1 MEASVENRPRREYR
15 SIDRPRRLPKDQA
28 RLAGT
33 RHCHYSTGMQ
43 IDNTVTVEDAVQ
55 ALALVGDLSMGQPT
69 DGSIRA
75 ARLAA
80 RLAQADAAAPDACA
94 HARLVSLLRWSGCT
108 ANASGFA
115 TLLGDDVGGRDAML
129 THTLPAD
136 NPLTVT
142 SVTPL
147 ARIHCEVSGDIAGL
161 LGLPAEVEA
170 GLRHVWE
177 HYDGNGL
184 PERLSGPAIPTVVYY
199 ASLAGDLEILART
212 HGLDEALRMIARMDR
227 KYPAALVRTLVEHA
241 QAWLDELDAPAPTA
255 TTTLLARHV
264 PLSLVAD
271 MIELKLPWLTGYSRK
286 VAELAEAAAVHADL
300 SPAQQQ
306 CLGRA
311 ALIHGIGRAAV
322 PNTVWERNG
331 RLSAADWEKIRLVPY
346 WTARAGVQI
355 PSLRAEAALASHAYE
370 RLDGSGYFRNL
381 DADALGLP
389 HRLLAAACAYV
400 ALCMPRP
407 WRPAYTPDEA
417 ARVLAGQAGA
427 FDGDAV
433 RWVIAAAGG
442 TAPSS
447 APRRNVLSD
456 REVEVLHRISL
467 GESNKEAARVM
478 RISPSTVRTHVE
490 SIFRKLECSSRAA
503 ATLKALTLGLI

>member
-1 MEASVENRPRREYR
+1 
-15 SIDRPRRLPKDQA
+15 
-28 RLAGT
+28 
-33 RHCHYSTGMQ
+33 MQ

-80 RLAQADAAAPDACA
+80 RLAQADGATLDACC
-94 HARLVSLLRWSGCT
+94 HARLVALLRWSGCT

-129 THTLPAD
+129 TQTLPAD
-136 NPLTVT
+136 NPLTVQ

-184 PERLSGPAIPTVVYY
+184 PERLRGSAIPTVVFYT
-199 ASLAGDLEILART
+199 SLAGDLEILART
-212 HGLDEALRMIARMDR
+212 HGLDEALQMIARMADR
-227 KYPAALVRTLVEHA
+227 KYPAPLARLLAEHA
-241 QAWLDELDAPAPTA
+241 RAWLDELDTPAPAAVDP
-255 TTTLLARHV
+255 LLARHV
-264 PLSLVAD
+264 PLSIVAD
-271 MIELKLPWLTGYSRK
+271 MMELKLPWLAGYSRR
-286 VAELAEAAAVHADL
+286 VAELVEAAAVRADL

-311 ALIHGIGRAAV
+311 ALIHGMGRAAV
-322 PNTVWERNG
+322 SNSIWEREG
-331 RLSAADWEKIRLVPY
+331 KLSAADWEKIRLVPY

-355 PSLRAEAALASHAYE
+355 PTLRAEAALASHAYE

-381 DADALGLP
+381 DADGLGLP

-407 WRPAYTPDEA
+407 WRPAYSQDEA
-417 ARVLAGQAGA
+417 ARVLAGQTGT
-427 FDGDAV
+427 FDDNAI
-433 RWVIAAAGG
+433 RHVIEAAGG
-442 TAPSS
+442 HASPAAPARKSL
-447 APRRNVLSD
+447 LSD
-456 REVEVLHRISL
+456 REIEVLRRISL

-478 RISPSTVRTHVE
+478 QISPSTVRTHVE
-490 SIFRKLECSSRAA
+490 SIFRKLECSTRAA

>member
-1 MEASVENRPRREYR
+1 
-15 SIDRPRRLPKDQA
+15 
-28 RLAGT
+28 
-33 RHCHYSTGMQ
+33 MQ

-80 RLAQADAAAPDACA
+80 RLAQADGATADGCC

-129 THTLPAD
+129 AYTLPAD
-136 NPLTVT
+136 NPLTVQ

-184 PERLSGPAIPTVVYY
+184 PERLRGAAIPTVVFYT
-199 ASLAGDLEILART
+199 SLAGDLEILART
-212 HGLDEALRMIARMDR
+212 HGVDEALRMIARMADR
-227 KYPAALVRTLVEHA
+227 KYPAALVDILAAHA
-241 QAWLDELDAPAPTA
+241 RAWLDDLDTPAPAAIDPV
-255 TTTLLARHV
+255 LARRV
-264 PLSLVAD
+264 PLSIVAG
-271 MIELKLPWLTGYSRK
+271 MMELKLPWLTGYSRR
-286 VAELAEAAAVHADL
+286 VAELAEAAAARAEL
-300 SPAQQQ
+300 SAAQQQ

-311 ALIHGIGRAAV
+311 ALIHGMGRAAV
-322 PNTVWERNG
+322 PNTVWERENK
-331 RLSAADWEKIRLVPY
+331 LSVADWEKIRLVPY

-389 HRLLAAACAYV
+389 QRLLAAACAYV

-407 WRPAYTPDEA
+407 WRPAYPPDEA
-417 ARVLAGQAGA
+417 ARVLVEETAT
-427 FDGDAV
+427 FDKDAV
-433 RWVIAAAGG
+433 RHVIEAAGG
-442 TAPSS
+442 PAPTAP
-447 APRRNVLSD
+447 ARRSLLSD
-456 REVEVLHRISL
+456 REIEVLHRISL

-478 RISPSTVRTHVE
+478 QISPSTVRTHVE
-490 SIFRKLECSSRAA
+490 SIFRKLECSTRAA

>member
-1 MEASVENRPRREYR
+1 
-15 SIDRPRRLPKDQA
+15 
-28 RLAGT
+28 
-33 RHCHYSTGMQ
+33 MQ
-43 IDNTVTVEDAVQ
+43 IDNTVTVEEAVQ

-80 RLAQADAAAPDACA
+80 RLAHADEAGQAACA

-129 THTLPAD
+129 THTLPPQH
-136 NPLTVT
+136 PLTVT
-142 SVTPL
+142 SVAPL

-177 HYDGNGL
+177 HFDGNGL
-184 PERLSGPAIPTVVYY
+184 PDRLQGAAIPVVVFY

-212 HGLDEALRMIARMDR
+212 HGTDEALRMIDRMADR
-227 KYPAALVRTLVEHA
+227 KYPARLVRLLGGHA
-241 QAWLDELDAPAPTA
+241 RAWLDELDTPAADADDP
-255 TTTLLARHV
+255 LLARRV
-264 PLSLVAD
+264 PLTIVAD
-271 MIELKLPWLTGYSRK
+271 MIELKLPWLTGYSRR
-286 VAELAEAAAVHADL
+286 VAELAQAAGAHLGLVSTQLH
-300 SPAQQQ
+300 

-322 PNTVWERNG
+322 PNTVWERDG
-331 RLSAADWEKIRLVPY
+331 RLGTADWERIRLVPY
-346 WTARAGVQI
+346 WTARAGAQI
-355 PSLRAEAALASHAYE
+355 PTLRAEAALASHAYE
-370 RLDGSGYFRNL
+370 RLDGSGYFRSLDGGALNL
-381 DADALGLP
+381 P
-389 HRLLAAACAYV
+389 QRVLAAACAYA

-407 WRPAYTPDEA
+407 WRAACVPADA
-417 ARVLAGQAGA
+417 ARLLGEQAARGT
-427 FDGDAV
+427 FDPAAV
-433 RWVIAAAGG
+433 HAVVAAADGS
-442 TAPSS
+442 TA
-447 APRRNVLSD
+447 APHGRKALLSE
-456 REVEVLHRISL
+456 REVDVLRRISL

-478 RISPSTVRTHVE
+478 GISPSTVRTHVE
-490 SIFRKLECSSRAA
+490 SIFRKLACSTRAA

>member
-1 MEASVENRPRREYR
+1 
-15 SIDRPRRLPKDQA
+15 
-28 RLAGT
+28 
-33 RHCHYSTGMQ
+33 MQ

-80 RLAQADAAAPDACA
+80 RLAQADGAAPEACA
-94 HARLVSLLRWSGCT
+94 HARLVALLRWSGCT

-129 THTLPAD
+129 THTLPP
-136 NPLTVT
+136 NHPLTVT

-199 ASLAGDLEILART
+199 TSLAGDLEILART
-212 HGLDEALRMIARMDR
+212 HGLADALRMIAGMADR
-227 KYPAALVRTLVEHA
+227 KYPAALVRTLTGHA
-241 QAWLDELDAPAPTA
+241 QAWLDELDAPAPAADTP
-255 TTTLLARHV
+255 LLTRQV
-264 PLSLVAD
+264 PLSIVAD
-271 MIELKLPWLTGYSRK
+271 MIELKLPWLAGYSRK
-286 VAELAEAAAVHADL
+286 VAALVEAAAAHANL
-300 SPAQQQ
+300 SPAQRQ

-322 PNTVWERNG
+322 PNTVWERDG

-355 PSLRAEAALASHAYE
+355 PSLRLEAALASHAYE

-407 WRPAYTPDEA
+407 WRPAHAPHDA
-417 ARVLAGQAGA
+417 ARVLAEQAGA
-427 FDGDAV
+427 FDAAAV
-433 RWVIAAAGG
+433 RCVIVAAGAPAAGAPAAGG
-442 TAPSS
+442 AARAA
-447 APRRNVLSD
+447 APRKNVLSE
-456 REVEVLHRISL
+456 REVEVLRRISL

-478 RISPSTVRTHVE
+478 QISPSTVRTHVE
-490 SIFRKLECSSRAA
+490 SIFRKLACSTRAA

>member
-1 MEASVENRPRREYR
+1 
-15 SIDRPRRLPKDQA
+15 
-28 RLAGT
+28 
-33 RHCHYSTGMQ
+33 MQ
-43 IDNTVTVEDAVQ
+43 IDNTVTVEEAVQ

-80 RLAQADAAAPDACA
+80 RLAQADGAGPDACC
-94 HARLVSLLRWSGCT
+94 HARLVALLRWSGCT

-129 THTLPAD
+129 TQTLPPD
-136 NPLTVT
+136 NPLTVQ

-161 LGLPAEVEA
+161 LGLPADVEA

-184 PERLSGPAIPTVVYY
+184 PERLRGDAIPTVVFYT
-199 ASLAGDLEILART
+199 SLAGDLEILART
-212 HGLDEALRMIARMDR
+212 HGLDDALRMIARMADR
-227 KYPAALVRTLVEHA
+227 KYPAALARTLIDRG
-241 QAWLDELDAPAPTA
+241 QAWLDELDTPAPAADDP
-255 TTTLLARHV
+255 LLTRRV
-264 PLSLVAD
+264 PLSIVAD
-271 MIELKLPWLTGYSRK
+271 MMELKLPWLTGYARK
-286 VAELAEAAAVHADL
+286 VAELVEAAAVRADL
-300 SPAQQQ
+300 PAAQRQ

-311 ALIHGIGRAAV
+311 ALIHGMGRAAV
-322 PNTVWERNG
+322 PNTVWERDG
-331 RLSAADWEKIRLVPY
+331 KLSAADWEKIRLVPY

-355 PSLRAEAALASHAYE
+355 PSLRLEAALASHAYE

-381 DADALGLP
+381 DGDALGLP

-407 WRPAYTPDEA
+407 WRPAYPPDEA
-417 ARVLAGQAGA
+417 AHVLAAQTGV
-427 FDGDAV
+427 FDVDAV
-433 RWVIAAAGG
+433 RCVVEAAGG
-442 TAPSS
+442 PAPA
-447 APRRNVLSD
+447 APVRKSLLSD
-456 REVEVLHRISL
+456 REIEVLRRISL

-478 RISPSTVRTHVE
+478 QISPSTVRTHVE
-490 SIFRKLECSSRAA
+490 SIFRKLECSTRAA

>member
-1 MEASVENRPRREYR
+1 
-15 SIDRPRRLPKDQA
+15 
-28 RLAGT
+28 
-33 RHCHYSTGMQ
+33 MQ
-43 IDNTVTVEDAVQ
+43 TDNTVTVEEAVQ

-80 RLAQADAAAPDACA
+80 RLAQADGATPDRCC
-94 HARLVSLLRWSGCT
+94 HARLVALLRWSGCT

-129 THTLPAD
+129 THTLPAN

-147 ARIHCEVSGDIAGL
+147 ARIHCEVSGDIASL

-184 PERLSGPAIPTVVYY
+184 PERLRGAAIPTVVFY

-212 HGLDEALRMIARMDR
+212 HGLVEALRMIAAMADR
-227 KYPAALVRTLVEHA
+227 KYPAPLVRTLTDHA
-241 QAWLDELDAPAPTA
+241 QAWLDELDTPAPAADDP
-255 TTTLLARHV
+255 LLARRV
-264 PLSLVAD
+264 PLHIVAD

-286 VAELAEAAAVHADL
+286 VAELVEGAALRADL
-300 SPAQQQ
+300 SAAQQQ
-306 CLGRA
+306 TLGRA
-311 ALIHGIGRAAV
+311 ALIHGMGRAAV
-322 PNTVWERNG
+322 SNTVWERDG
-331 RLSAADWEKIRLVPY
+331 KLSAADWEKIRLVPY

-355 PSLRAEAALASHAYE
+355 PSLRLDAALASHAYE

-381 DADALGLP
+381 DADALSLP

-407 WRPAYTPDEA
+407 WRSAYTPDEA
-417 ARVLAGQAGA
+417 ARVLAEQADA
-427 FDGDAV
+427 FDADAV
-433 RWVIAAAGG
+433 RCVIKAAGG
-442 TAPSS
+442 SAPAS
-447 APRRNVLSD
+447 APRKSLLSD
-456 REVEVLHRISL
+456 REIEVLRRISL

-478 RISPSTVRTHVE
+478 QISPSTVRTHVE
-490 SIFRKLECSSRAA
+490 SIFRKLACSSRAA
-503 ATLKALTLGLI
+503 ATLKALNLGLI